1 MTLSISTPTK
11 DSCQKA
17 ALSYALGMFSGL
29 WFLLGNRR
37 DPFVRFH
44 ALQAIGYSLVILFV
58 LTILRFVVMNPF
70 VLGLLSSI
78 RLTIILALIFL
89 YLLPFLLLYSWIF
102 LIWKAYRGE
111 RAKAPLVGSFIEQRL
126 GV

>member
-1 MTLSISTPTK
+1 MSSALPSK
-11 DSCQKA
+11 ESCQKA

-37 DPFVRFH
+37 DPFIRFH
-44 ALQAIGYSLVILFV
+44 ALQSIGYSLVILFV
-58 LTILRFVVMNPF
+58 LTLVRFVIMNPL
-70 VLGLLSSI
+70 VLELLSRI
-78 RLTIILALIFL
+78 RLTIILALLFL
-89 YLLPFLLLYSWIF
+89 YALPFLLLYSWIF

-111 RAKAPLVGSFIEQRL
+111 RAKAPLVGNFIERRL